1 MKKKRT
7 YKHETGSKRASTA
20 WDDNQ
25 TRVLLQTIAEYREL
39 YDKGEFKALMTYLK
53 LNVEA
58 QLGIKFRKTQ
68 KQLTDKV
75 RLLHQKWKQVLQ
87 SAVTESGLGVNQSV
101 VGCWPLWSDAL
112 AAFTQPGQSL
122 QDLIASLETECPATS
137 KNMQQTIGE
146 DQETSMATS
155 PGSVKRAA
163 ADYLT
168 KLKSKRSK
176 SGAEAAAQEEIK
188 AAA

>member
-1 MKKKRT
+1 M
-7 YKHETGSKRASTA
+7 SPA

-25 TRVLLQTIAEYREL
+25 TRVLLQTIAEYHEL

-75 RLLHQKWKQVLQ
+75 RLLRQKWKQVLQ

-101 VGCWPLWSDAL
+101 VDCWPLWSDAL
-112 AAFTQPGQSL
+112 AAFTQPWQSL
-122 QDLIASLETECPATS
+122 QDLVASLEKECPATS
-137 KNMQQTIGE
+137 Q
-146 DQETSMATS
+146 
-155 PGSVKRAA
+155 
-163 ADYLT
+163 
-168 KLKSKRSK
+168 
-176 SGAEAAAQEEIK
+176 
-188 AAA
+188 